1 MCEILE
7 KMLNLWLNK
16 RVVELDLFNIYNPF
30 VMLSKLEVEVEKM
43 VENLEKP
50 CILSDFN

>member
-1 MCEILE
+1 MFEILE
-7 KMLNLWLNK
+7 EMLNLWLK
-16 RVVELDLFNIYNPF
+16 EVVVDLFNIYNTF